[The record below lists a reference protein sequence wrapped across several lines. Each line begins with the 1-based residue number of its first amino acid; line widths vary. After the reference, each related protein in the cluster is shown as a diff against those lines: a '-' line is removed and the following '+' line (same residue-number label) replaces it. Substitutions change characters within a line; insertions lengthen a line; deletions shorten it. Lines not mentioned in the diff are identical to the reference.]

1 MRLKP
6 LLLGMS
12 AGVLLLG
19 STVPARAQG
28 GCQSE
33 VERFCS
39 GEKQVLACLKKNR
52 TDLSPG
58 CATYVGLFDQI
69 PSCLQEARQ
78 LCPTDAP
85 SVQSVTGCLRGH
97 ADKLSAE
104 CKAEIDKIR

>member
-1 MRLKP
+1 MWSKLWP
-6 LLLGMS
+6 LAVAAGMLLIGTTTS
-12 AGVLLLG
+12 VH
-19 STVPARAQG
+19 AQG

-52 TDLSPG
+52 QDLSPG
-58 CATYVGLFDQI
+58 CLTYVGIFDQI
-69 PSCLQEARQ
+69 PSCLQDARQ

-97 ADKLSAE
+97 KDKLSAE
-104 CKAEIDKIR
+104 CTSELDKIR